1 MKTIK
6 KKSDFIN
13 ELASTLPEKRIKK
26 AYKEANREKERAYH
40 KAYRETNSEKVKAAI
55 KAYKKANP
63 EKIKAASKAY
73 YETNRE
79 RLKAVKKVYYGANSE
94 RLKTYHKAWCTNPL
108 NAAQR
113 RIYALTGLKKAEIP
127 TELLEAQAL
136 IISINREIKNQA

>member
-1 MKTIK
+1 MAYK
-6 KKSDFIN
+6 D
-13 ELASTLPEKRIKK
+13 PEKQRAYRK
-26 AYKEANREKERAYH
+26 AYKEANREK
-40 KAYRETNSEKVKAAI
+40 VKAASKAYKEANREKLRADN

-63 EKIKAASKAY
+63 EKVKAADKAY
-73 YETNRE
+73 YE
-79 RLKAVKKVYYGANSE
+79 ANSE

-136 IISINREIKNQA
+136 IISIHREIRNHEKLHRA